1 MDAQFHY
8 PPDLLKLLV
17 DTIPKLCKSKED
29 LLLFFRGAGISARLL
44 EPYRTLLRTNKQAFN
59 KYHVSRELLSR
70 INELGDSGLR
80 ARREVVKR
88 VVEFENFSL
97 CWENDRA
104 AARGLVA
111 EIRDV
116 VNVKDSFTKMKIER
130 EEERRVRQEQE
141 AEKSRVARKRTQ
153 TLNEI
158 KSDLFA
164 LFAEKNAHKRGKAL
178 EGVLNRLFAIDGLL
192 VKDAFTVKGTCGN
205 GVIEQIDGLIDL
217 DGQLYLVELKWWN
230 APLGVGDVA
239 QHLVRVF
246 SRGGQARGLFI
257 SYSAFT
263 GPAIEQC
270 RDAIGQG
277 AVIVLA
283 LLEELVQLIDRQGN
297 VRDWLRAKTRVAI
310 SEKSPYAPM

>member
-8 PPDLLKLLV
+8 PPELMKLLV

-29 LLLFFRGAGISARLL
+29 LLLFFRGAGISACLL
-44 EPYRTLLRTNKQAFN
+44 EPYRTLLRANKQAFN

-111 EIRDV
+111 EIRDI
-116 VNVKDSFTKMKIER
+116 VNVKDSFTKMKIEK
-130 EEERRVRQEQE
+130 EEERRARQEQE
-141 AEKSRVARKRTQ
+141 AEKSRVARGRAQ
-153 TLNEI
+153 NLNEI

-178 EGVLNRLFAIDGLL
+178 EGVLNRLFAIDELL
-192 VKDAFTVKGTCGN
+192 VKDAFTVKGTCGD

-239 QHLVRVF
+239 PHLVRVF

-297 VRDWLRAKTRVAI
+297 VREWLRGKTRVAI
-310 SEKSPYAPM
+310 SERSPYAPM